1 MPDDAL
7 SPSGDSGPELTYAE
21 AEAILQRLAGN
32 GAAAPDAFQLPER
45 GNPHPVPVRPAGA
58 RGDVPWRPDE
68 TPSPVAAEDVLK
80 AEALRGLVEAVPDAL
95 VVVDDRGRMV
105 LVNTQ
110 TEQLFG
116 YRRDELLGR
125 PVELL
130 VPERFRDRHVAE
142 RATYVAAPHVRPM
155 GRGLELYG
163 RRRDGHEVPVEI
175 SLSPL
180 HAEMGLLIVATIR
193 DVSERRRA
201 EAHLRKLEARYR
213 SLVEGIPAVTFMAA
227 LDEGINE
234 LYVSPQVEELLGFT
248 QKEWLE
254 NPVLWYR
261 QLHPEDRDRWHEEFA
276 RTCAMAEPFRSVYRF
291 ISRDGRTVWVHG
303 EASLVYDDT
312 GRPLFLQGVAF
323 DITAIKQAEEELKAL
338 NQTLE
343 RRVAERTAVA
353 ECRAQELT
361 RSNAALEQFGYVV
374 AHDLRQPLRTMKSY
388 IQKLA
393 ERYQEQLDVQ
403 AEDYIA
409 RSVNAADRMR
419 GLIDD
424 LLTYSRVGTQG
435 KKPVPTD
442 CAAAL
447 AAACANLQ
455 AAIDE
460 GGATVTGEDLPTVLA
475 DTTQLVQLF
484 QNLVGNALKFR
495 ADRPP
500 LVHVRARG
508 DDDEWVIEV
517 TDNGIGIE
525 PQYLQRIFGLGER
538 LHSIAQY
545 PGNGIGLATCEKI
558 VQRHGGRIWAS
569 SEGPDRGS
577 VFSFT
582 LPAVGEPPSPP

>member
-1 MPDDAL
+1 
-7 SPSGDSGPELTYAE
+7 
-21 AEAILQRLAGN
+21 
-32 GAAAPDAFQLPER
+32 
-45 GNPHPVPVRPAGA
+45 
-58 RGDVPWRPDE
+58 
-68 TPSPVAAEDVLK
+68 LK
-80 AEALRGLVEAVPDAL
+80 ADALRGLVEAVPDAL
-95 VVVDDRGRMV
+95 VVVDDRGRIV
-105 LVNTQ
+105 LVNSQ

-116 YRRDELLGR
+116 YRRDELLGG

-130 VPERFRDRHVAE
+130 VPERVRERHVAD
-142 RATYVAAPHVRPM
+142 RAAYVAAPHVRPM

-180 HAEMGLLIVATIR
+180 RAEMGLLVVATVR

-201 EAHLRKLEARYR
+201 EAQLRKLEARYR
-213 SLVEGIPAVTFMAA
+213 TLVEGIPAVTFMAA
-227 LDEGINE
+227 LDEGVNE
-234 LYVSPQVEELLGFT
+234 LYVSPQVEALLGFT

-254 NPVLWYR
+254 NPVLWYT
-261 QLHPEDRDRWHEEFA
+261 QLHPEDRIRWHEEFA
-276 RTCAMAEPFRSVYRF
+276 RTCATSEPFRSVYRF
-291 ISRDGRTVWVHG
+291 LSRDGRVVWVHG
-303 EASLVYDDT
+303 EAHVVHDDT
-312 GRPLFLQGVAF
+312 GLPLFLQGVAF
-323 DITAIKQAEEELKAL
+323 DISAVKEAEEGLKAL

-353 ECRAQELT
+353 EDRAQELA

-393 ERYQEQLDVQ
+393 ERCQGRLDAQ
-403 AEDYIA
+403 TEDCIA

-419 GLIDD
+419 VLIDD
-424 LLTYSRVGTQG
+424 LLAYSRVRTQG
-435 KKPVPTD
+435 KEPAPTD

-455 AAIDE
+455 AAVDE
-460 GGATVTGEDLPTVLA
+460 SGAAVTGEALPTVLA
-475 DTTQLVQLF
+475 DPTQLVQLF

-495 ADRPP
+495 ADRQPR
-500 LVHVRARG
+500 VHVRARMDG
-508 DDDEWVIEV
+508 GSWVIEV
-517 TDNGIGIE
+517 ADNGIGIE
-525 PQYLQRIFGLGER
+525 PQYLERIFGLGER
-538 LHSIAQY
+538 LHSVAQY

-577 VFSFT
+577 TFSFT
-582 LPAVGEPPSPP
+582 LPAVSGLALPE